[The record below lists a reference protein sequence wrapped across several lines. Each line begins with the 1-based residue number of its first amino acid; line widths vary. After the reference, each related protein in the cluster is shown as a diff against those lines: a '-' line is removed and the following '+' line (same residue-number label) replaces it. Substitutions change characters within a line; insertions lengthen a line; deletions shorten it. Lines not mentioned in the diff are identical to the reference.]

1 MGIKAIDCLVEKR
14 FNRLVCM
21 QHGEITD
28 VDIEAG
34 LEMTKTIT
42 PEAIANVKRLG

>member
-1 MGIKAIDCLVEKR
+1 
-14 FNRLVCM
+14 M

-28 VDIEAG
+28 VDIEKG

-42 PEAIANVKRLG
+42 PDVIAKAKRLG